1 MKHWEEHPVADLK
14 CFGCKV
20 LGLQVNYTALRVDGI
35 QTAKEHD
42 KELQSYYDATDQGIE
57 PISTRKKDIDA
68 AVRLSNETGVA
79 FDGNKI

>member
-1 MKHWEEHPVADLK
+1 MKHWEEHPVPDPK